1 MPRQRQPMQARPG
14 RILILVENL
23 PSPFDRRVWQEATTL
38 HANGYEVSIICP
50 TGKGY
55 EKTYEV
61 IEGVHIYRYDLL
73 LEAKG
78 AIGYLMEYSLALF
91 HTFRLTWK
99 VHFERGFDV
108 IHACN
113 PPDLFFLIGAFFKLF
128 MHKRFLFDHH
138 DINPELYEAKF
149 GRRDLFYK
157 LMLFLERWTFKTADV
172 SIATN
177 ESYRRIAIERGGMAP
192 DKVHVV
198 RSGPQLDRLR
208 LLPPKDELKRGR
220 KYLVGYVGVMGAQ
233 EGINYL
239 LQAAHY
245 IIKEMARSDV
255 HFGLV
260 GGGTSLDEMRKMAV
274 DLGIADFVTFT
285 GRVPDRELIEMLNT
299 ADVCVNSDV
308 ANEMNE
314 KSTMNKIMEYMALGK
329 PIVQFDLLEG
339 RVSAQEASL
348 YAKKND
354 PVDMALKIVE
364 LLDDPARRVW
374 MGEFGRNRVINE
386 LEWQYE
392 VPKLLAAYDEIF
404 ESRNLMTSA
413 ELTK

>member
-1 MPRQRQPMQARPG
+1 MPTAMKFRLFARPAK
-14 RILILVENL
+14 VM
-23 PSPFDRRVWQEATTL
+23 
-38 HANGYEVSIICP
+38 
-50 TGKGY
+50 K
-55 EKTYEV
+55 KTYEV

-113 PPDLFFLIGAFFKLF
+113 PPDLFFLIGAFFSSYSCTSDFCLIIMTSTQNF
-128 MHKRFLFDHH
+128 MKQ
-138 DINPELYEAKF
+138 KF

-220 KYLVGYVGVMGAQ
+220 KISGWLCGCDGGRRRGSTICYRQLTTSSRKWRVRT
-233 EGINYL
+233 
-239 LQAAHY
+239 Y
-245 IIKEMARSDV
+245 ISDWSV
-255 HFGLV
+255 EALR
-260 GGGTSLDEMRKMAV
+260 LMR
-274 DLGIADFVTFT
+274 
-285 GRVPDRELIEMLNT
+285 
-299 ADVCVNSDV
+299 
-308 ANEMNE
+308 
-314 KSTMNKIMEYMALGK
+314 
-329 PIVQFDLLEG
+329 
-339 RVSAQEASL
+339 
-348 YAKKND
+348 
-354 PVDMALKIVE
+354 
-364 LLDDPARRVW
+364 
-374 MGEFGRNRVINE
+374 
-386 LEWQYE
+386 
-392 VPKLLAAYDEIF
+392 
-404 ESRNLMTSA
+404 
-413 ELTK
+413 